1 MEASVETLMPQK
13 TYCVYKLPSL
23 LVYDHIF
30 CTVQHAGVMLANKK
44 ARSITS
50 PADVASRGLLTN
62 DAIGIVLKIALRWLD
77 KYYVP
82 RAVCAL

>member
-1 MEASVETLMPQK
+1 MKVSVETLMPQK

-23 LVYDHIF
+23 LRLHNYDHIF
-30 CTVQHAGVMLANKK
+30 CTVHKK

-50 PADVASRGLLTN
+50 PADVESRGLLTN